1 MENLKTLCAFARPIQ
16 LRRIMLGFCLTAFA
30 SPMFAQ
36 FSATGISIDPTT
48 GAQQLFT
55 SILHG
60 GLIIAAII
68 AIGAF
73 LYGCFRLVSG
83 RPMEGI
89 LEIALGIIVFG
100 LIGNA
105 LNWGTALT
113 RRCSRNAR

>member
-1 MENLKTLCAFARPIQ
+1 MLGLCLAAFA
-16 LRRIMLGFCLTAFA
+16 T
-30 SPMFAQ
+30 PMFAQ

-55 SILHG
+55 TILHG
-60 GLIIAAII
+60 GLIIAAVC
-68 AIGAF
+68 AVGSF
-73 LYGCFRLVSG
+73 LYGCFRLLSG

-105 LNWGTALT
+105 LNWGAALT
-113 RRCSRNAR
+113 GQTIGLG